1 MYNQISKLGF
11 VLALAFSTNSVAQIA
26 TTPPESATAVVG
38 FSADIGNLFEKGK
51 VANFTDKYNGYVSS
65 KIFFN
70 LNKVKILVFK
80 SAANDCGLEVCPAL
94 AEKPLEVELDVKKV
108 EYQGC
113 FVSYYAKTPD
123 YIKATY
129 QEKVIIRRFASE
141 RCQSIAEIPEGTI
154 HYKIEG
160 VGSGDADSDTAH
172 VFSYL
177 RNVKKI
183 EISK

>member
-1 MYNQISKLGF
+1 MYKQISKVSF
-11 VLALAFSTNSVAQIA
+11 ILALAFSTHSLAQVA
-26 TTPPESATAVVG
+26 TTEPKPSTVVVG
-38 FSADIGNLFEKGK
+38 FSADIGHLFEKGK
-51 VANFTDKYNGYVSS
+51 VTDFTDKYNGYVSS
-65 KIFFN
+65 KVIFN
-70 LNKVKILVFK
+70 LNKVKLLVFK
-80 SAANDCGLEVCPAL
+80 SAANNCGLEICPAL

-108 EYQGC
+108 EYRGC

-141 RCQSIAEIPEGTI
+141 RCQSIAEMPEGTI

-160 VGSGDADSDTAH
+160 ASSGDADLDNAH
-172 VFSYL
+172 VGSIL
-177 RNVKKI
+177 KNVKKI